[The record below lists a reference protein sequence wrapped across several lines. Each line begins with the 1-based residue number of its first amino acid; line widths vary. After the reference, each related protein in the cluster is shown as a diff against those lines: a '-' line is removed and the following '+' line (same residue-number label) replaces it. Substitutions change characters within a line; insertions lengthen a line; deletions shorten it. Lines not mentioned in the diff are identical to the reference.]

1 MYPVAAS
8 RGHDSKGIGAQ
19 CPRASTA
26 ILCGTF
32 FSGFDFLLC
41 ASIFKLHM
49 MTHFRVALAI
59 FIGAFIVN
67 TPVAAESSSLRVSVA
82 NLSQDVGLLAQ
93 QVKTLRLEIEDL
105 RRENTRL
112 RAQVSSAS
120 SNNEVQAQLSRLST
134 AIDSLRREYRQ
145 ADDVQRK
152 QIIAEVTRQMNALGR
167 ETQSAINSVAN
178 AVDSTPSIAQP
189 VYFSE
194 DYPKTGKPYVVR
206 SGDTLSG
213 IARKHNSTV
222 KYIQNANKI
231 ANPAK
236 DLRVGETIFIPISQ

>member
-1 MYPVAAS
+1 M
-8 RGHDSKGIGAQ
+8 I
-19 CPRASTA
+19 
-26 ILCGTF
+26 
-32 FSGFDFLLC
+32 
-41 ASIFKLHM
+41 
-49 MTHFRVALAI
+49 THVRLALAI

-67 TPVAAESSSLRVSVA
+67 TPVAAQSSSLRVSVA

-120 SNNEVQAQLSRLST
+120 SNNEVQAQLSSLST

-152 QIIAEVTRQMNALGR
+152 QIIAEVTRQINALGR

-178 AVDSTPSIAQP
+178 AVDSTPSMVQP